1 MNVFLLTGF
10 LALKM
15 SWKRR
20 IFTSL
25 AEAALVCLLAQIR
38 FENWLG
44 CDCSF
49 VGKQCALLFSG
60 SVAFNQCNA
69 GGCWEKETVEREM
82 EGERQS
88 MISPSACF
96 SSVSCRSSDPFVM
109 LSHGEIWLGSL
120 PSSQNWRGKRK
131 GWGWWGGWGW
141 GGCAAA
147 HCEWTTS
154 PALSLSEAC
163 GHLPR
168 LSLSNLALL
177 CLCTPGTNERRLLSP
192 CPCALMVE
200 ERWDY
205 WHSLSHPPGWVVNEK
220 EWMADTVK
228 GS

>member
-1 MNVFLLTGF
+1 MKCFPFTGF
-10 LALKM
+10 LVVKM

-20 IFTSL
+20 IFISL
-25 AEAALVCLLAQIR
+25 AEAAFVCLLAQIQ
-38 FENWLG
+38 NWLE
-44 CDCSF
+44 CDCRF
-49 VGKQCALLFSG
+49 VGKQCTLLFSG

-69 GGCWEKETVEREM
+69 GGCWEKETVERERWQ
-82 EGERQS
+82 ESES

-120 PSSQNWRGKRK
+120 PSSLNWHRK
-131 GWGWWGGWGW
+131 SKGW

-154 PALSLSEAC
+154 PALSLSGAC
-163 GHLPR
+163 GHLLR

-177 CLCTPGTNERRLLSP
+177 CLCTPGTNECCLLSP

-220 EWMADTVK
+220 EWMTDTVK

>member
-10 LALKM
+10 LVLKM

-131 GWGWWGGWGW
+131 GWGWWGGGGGAVLQLIVNGPHHQHCRYQERVAICRGSPYLPWLSSAFVHREQMNVVSSHHVRARSWLKRDETIGIHCLTHPAGW
-141 GGCAAA
+141 
-147 HCEWTTS
+147 
-154 PALSLSEAC
+154 
-163 GHLPR
+163 
-168 LSLSNLALL
+168 
-177 CLCTPGTNERRLLSP
+177 
-192 CPCALMVE
+192 
-200 ERWDY
+200 
-205 WHSLSHPPGWVVNEK
+205 
-220 EWMADTVK
+220 
-228 GS
+228 